1 MVSDEMEE
9 IFSKKRNNA
18 SGVIITSKQTN
29 NRVFLLQ
36 RKTKDYLVRDFAHT
50 FCLFGGNSELEDQS
64 PYDTLKRELSEEL
77 PEISKEILENSKIFS
92 SFNVVVPLP
101 DKRTYEYF
109 SNIFVSEVAE
119 EKMEEFLKNCCLEGT
134 MELIYENDLNNEVNQ
149 FCWGY
154 DFIFQEYLN
163 TINSEVRIKCKEDIK
178 CKKM

>member
-1 MVSDEMEE
+1 MVNDEMEE
-9 IFSKKRNNA
+9 IFSRRRNNA
-18 SGVIITSKQTN
+18 SGVIITSKQTD

-50 FCLFGGNSELEDQS
+50 FCLFGGNSEIEDQS

-77 PEISKEILENSKIFS
+77 PDISDEILENSKFFS
-92 SFNVVVPLP
+92 SFNIEVPLP
-101 DKRTYEYF
+101 DKRTYEYS
-109 SNIFVSEVAE
+109 SNIFIAEVAE
-119 EKMEEFLKNCCLEGT
+119 EKIEYFLKNCCLEGT
-134 MELIYENDLNNEVNQ
+134 MELIYESDLKNELNQ

-163 TINSEVRIKCKEDIK
+163 TIDSKVKIKCKEDIK